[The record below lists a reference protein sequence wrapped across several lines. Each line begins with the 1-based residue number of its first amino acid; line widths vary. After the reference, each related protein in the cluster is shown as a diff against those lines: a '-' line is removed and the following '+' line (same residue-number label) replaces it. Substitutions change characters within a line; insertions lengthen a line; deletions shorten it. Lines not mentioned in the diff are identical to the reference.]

1 MSMTL
6 KMTYNDDPD
15 DNDDD
20 GENAREADWRK
31 KQVIILIGTGSQ
43 CPGRLLSLSLLLLS
57 LLGGRVGTKLQIIG
71 LKRKADFPLNLNSDG
86 PTLNVG
92 FLPVTTGNF

>member
-1 MSMTL
+1 MMSMTL

-31 KQVIILIGTGSQ
+31 KQVIILIGTMSWKIIVIVIVVIIII
-43 CPGRLLSLSLLLLS
+43 
-57 LLGGRVGTKLQIIG
+57 GRVGTKLQIIG

-92 FLPVTTGNF
+92 FLPVTTANF

>member
-1 MSMTL
+1 M
-6 KMTYNDDPD
+6 
-15 DNDDD
+15 
-20 GENAREADWRK
+20 
-31 KQVIILIGTGSQ
+31 ILIGTGSQ
-43 CPGRLLSLSLLLLS
+43 CPGRLLLLSLLLLS

-71 LKRKADFPLNLNSDG
+71 LKRKADFQLNLNLNLNSDG